1 MNLATLAKDLYP
13 WLRARLWLPLPFT
26 PSGGVTS
33 PFTANGTAY
42 VAPIAKDVTPR
53 RLECGVFPSA
63 TNNGSNYWT
72 ITLTLRATGGGAT
85 TAQGSVNT
93 SALTAG
99 QWDNSLVLSS
109 FTTAAW
115 DATSFAV
122 AYLSLTKTGT
132 PGALYLNPILWV
144 S

>member
-1 MNLATLAKDLYP
+1 MSRATQAADLYP
-13 WLRARLWLPLPFT
+13 YLRARLWLPLPFT
-26 PSGGVTS
+26 PTGGVVS
-33 PFTANGTAY
+33 PFSANGA
-42 VAPIAKDVTPR
+42 VLSAPIARDMAPR

-72 ITLTLRATGGGAT
+72 ITLTLQATGGGAT
-85 TAQGSVNT
+85 TAQGSVTT

-99 QWDNSLVLSS
+99 RWDNSLALSS

-115 DATSFAV
+115 DAATYAV

>member
-1 MNLATLAKDLYP
+1 MNLPTLARDLYP
-13 WLRARLWLPLPFT
+13 WLRARLWLSLPFT
-26 PSGGVTS
+26 PLGGVTS
-33 PFTANGTAY
+33 PFSANGNAY
-42 VAPIAKDVTPR
+42 VAPIGKDVTPR

-72 ITLTLRATGGGAT
+72 ITLTLQATGGGGT
-85 TAQGSVNT
+85 TAQGSVST

-99 QWDNSLVLSS
+99 RWDNSLALSS

-115 DATSFAV
+115 DAATYAV

>member
-1 MNLATLAKDLYP
+1 MSRATQAAELYP
-13 WLRARLWLPLPFT
+13 YIRPRLWLSLPFT

-33 PFTANGTAY
+33 PFSANGTAY
-42 VAPIAKDVTPR
+42 VAPVARDITPR
-53 RLECGVFPSA
+53 RLEFGVFPVA

-72 ITLTLRATGGGAT
+72 ITLTLQATGGGAT
-85 TAQGSVNT
+85 TAQGSVTT

-99 QWDNSLVLSS
+99 RWDNSLALSS

-122 AYLSLTKTGT
+122 VYLSLTKTGT